1 MRTALWI
8 VASVLLA
15 SPAFGAETEV
25 PTGRIAVLV
34 QTTSNA
40 PALHAIVDR
49 VYETATVV
57 EPDAIRSVMTDDEK
71 GLLTDALCERYRAK
85 IGADRF
91 LVLEPYTTP
100 AGARILR
107 LRAFDRT
114 GAVHRKTLE
123 VTDETVADRL
133 TRTLEG
139 LPTWRPKEASV
150 SDWIGLAKTDD
161 VAFFDVNLFG
171 GRKMLSKSDWGALAT
186 QDEVGLYGT
195 FGGSRWPVH
204 LALEA
209 FGSRA
214 SDGDA
219 SATIVEVGVGARRIF
234 DIGPVRP
241 YLGFGGDF
249 VRADYIVRTSAAT
262 DVVKKDRGTG
272 WWIGAGATYRMG
284 RYGNVGAQLRYSS
297 AEVGI
302 GSRSVSA
309 GGIHAGVTLGLG
321 SQNPTR
327 K

>member
-1 MRTALWI
+1 MRTLRWLVAAVFLAVPAL
-8 VASVLLA
+8 AA
-15 SPAFGAETEV
+15 DDAAPA
-25 PTGRIAVLV
+25 GRIAILV
-34 QTTSNA
+34 QTTSNGA
-40 PALHAIVDR
+40 AMQSAAER
-49 VYETATVV
+49 VYDAVTVV
-57 EPDAIRSVMTDDEK
+57 EPDALRTVMTERDTI
-71 GLLTDALCERYRAK
+71 LTDVLGEKLRAK
-85 IGADRF
+85 VDADR
-91 LVLEPYTTP
+91 LIVIEQHTTP
-100 AGARILR
+100 GGARILR
-107 LRAFDRT
+107 LRAFDKI
-114 GAVHRKTLE
+114 GAVQRRTFE
-123 VTDETVADRL
+123 VTDETVAARL
-133 TRTLEG
+133 QMTLEG

-150 SDWIGLAKTDD
+150 SDWIGFARTDD

-171 GRKMLSKSDWGALAT
+171 GRKMLSESDWGPLAT
-186 QDEVGLYGT
+186 QNEVGLYGT
-195 FGGSRWPVH
+195 FGAPRWPVH

-214 SDGDA
+214 ADGDA

-234 DIGPVRP
+234 DMGPVRP
-241 YLGFGGDF
+241 YLGAGADF

-284 RYGNVGAQLRYSS
+284 KYGNVGAQIHYSS

-321 SQNPTR
+321 SQNPIR